1 MNVKRPTIREEI
13 VEMRVKQEIR
23 QETVDRERK
32 ETRREISKL
41 TSDVNTMR
49 TDQSVIR
56 ANVSNLDRN
65 MSDLKTDVKDGFLSL
80 SSNIDGHFNHRS
92 NRHYSIN
99 KKGAIGIGGGLSLSG
114 MGYGFYELGKLLGLW
129 TGVT

>member
-1 MNVKRPTIREEI
+1 MNIKRPTIREEI

-23 QETVDRERK
+23 QESVDRERK

-92 NRHYSIN
+92 NGHYSIN
-99 KKGAIGIGGGLSLSG
+99 KKGAIGIGGGLSISG
-114 MGYGFYELGKLLGLW
+114 VGYGLY
-129 TGVT
+129 

>member
-1 MNVKRPTIREEI
+1 MNIKQPTIREEI
-13 VEMRVKQEIR
+13 IEMRVKQEVR
-23 QETVDRERK
+23 QESVDRERK
-32 ETRREISKL
+32 ETRQEISKL

-56 ANVSNLDRN
+56 TNVSNLDRN

-92 NRHYSIN
+92 NGHYSIN

-114 MGYGFYELGKLLGLW
+114 IGYGFYELGKLFGLW

>member
-1 MNVKRPTIREEI
+1 MNTKRLTIREEI
-13 VEMRVKQEIR
+13 LEMRVKQEIR
-23 QETVDRERK
+23 QESVDRERK

-65 MSDLKTDVKDGFLSL
+65 MSDLKSDVKDGFLSL

-92 NRHYSIN
+92 NGHYSIN
-99 KKGAIGIGGGLSLSG
+99 KKGAIGIGGGLSISG
-114 MGYGFYELGKLLGLW
+114 VGYGLYELGKLFGLW

>member
-1 MNVKRPTIREEI
+1 MNTKRLTIREEI
-13 VEMRVKQEIR
+13 LEMRVKQEIR
-23 QETVDRERK
+23 QESVDRERK

-49 TDQSVIR
+49 TYKYVIR

-80 SSNIDGHFNHRS
+80 SSNIDGHFNHRL
-92 NRHYSIN
+92 NGHYSIN
-99 KKGAIGIGGGLSLSG
+99 KKGAIGIGGGLSISG
-114 MGYGFYELGKLLGLW
+114 IGYGLYELGKLFGLW

>member
-1 MNVKRPTIREEI
+1 MNIKQPTIREEI
-13 VEMRVKQEIR
+13 LEMRVKQEIR
-23 QETVDRERK
+23 QESVDRERK
-32 ETRREISKL
+32 ETRREISRL

-80 SSNIDGHFNHRS
+80 SSNIDGHFNHRL
-92 NRHYSIN
+92 NGHYSIN
-99 KKGAIGIGGGLSLSG
+99 KKGAIGIGGGLSISG
-114 MGYGFYELGKLLGLW
+114 IGYGLYELGKLFGLW

>member
-1 MNVKRPTIREEI
+1 MNSKRPTIREEI
-13 VEMRVKQEIR
+13 IEMRVKQEVR

-32 ETRREISKL
+32 DTRRELSRL
-41 TSDVNTMR
+41 TSDVNSIR

-56 ANVSNLDRN
+56 ANVGNLGRN

-80 SSNIDGHFNHRS
+80 SSNIDGHFNHRTS
-92 NRHYSIN
+92 GHYSIN
-99 KKGAIGIGGGLSLSG
+99 KKSAIGIGGGLSLSG
-114 MGYGFYELGKLLGLW
+114 MGYGFYELGKLFGLW

>member
-1 MNVKRPTIREEI
+1 MNIKQPTIREEI
-13 VEMRVKQEIR
+13 LEMRVKQEIR
-23 QETVDRERK
+23 QESVDRERK
-32 ETRREISKL
+32 EIRREISKL

-56 ANVSNLDRN
+56 TNVSNLDRN

-92 NRHYSIN
+92 NGHYSIN

-114 MGYGFYELGKLLGLW
+114 IGYGFYELGKLFGLW

>member
-1 MNVKRPTIREEI
+1 MNTKRLTIREEI
-13 VEMRVKQEIR
+13 LEMRVKQEIR
-23 QETVDRERK
+23 QESVDRERK

-41 TSDVNTMR
+41 TSDVNSMR

-92 NRHYSIN
+92 NGHYSIN
-99 KKGAIGIGGGLSLSG
+99 KKGAIGIGGGLSISG
-114 MGYGFYELGKLLGLW
+114 VGYGLYELGKLFGLW